1 MAAQN
6 NLIDLSPVGLNFH
19 IKKTAAD
26 TNGEA
31 LELEWEVFPGHQGTP
46 VHTHPHASESYR
58 VLEGEM
64 EVYVDGEWSTLS
76 AGESATV
83 EKGIPHTF
91 RNLSETTARVRNI
104 HSPAF
109 NMQDYFEELETLV
122 HSGALNPPDIDLK
135 AILHLSLLM
144 TLYPQEIRQVVP
156 PPPVVSLLA
165 FIARILG
172 YKQNIRPTNGT
183 V

>member
-1 MAAQN
+1 MAVQKS
-6 NLIDLSPVGLNFH
+6 LIDLSPVGMNFY

-31 LELEWEVFPGHQGTP
+31 LELEWEVFPGQKGTP
-46 VHTHPHASESYR
+46 VHTHPHASESYQ

-64 EVYVDGEWSTLS
+64 EVYVDGEWRTLT

-91 RNLSETTARVRNI
+91 RNLSDTTARVLNI
-104 HSPAF
+104 HSPALK
-109 NMQDYFEELETLV
+109 MQDYFEELETLV
-122 HSGALNPPDIDLK
+122 HSGALNPPDLDLK
-135 AILHLSLLM
+135 SIMHLCLLM
-144 TLYPQEIRQVVP
+144 TIYPQEIRQVVP

-165 FIARILG
+165 VLARILG
-172 YKQNIRPTNGT
+172 YKKNIRPTNGKG
-183 V
+183 